1 MAMFEAALTDVIA
14 IDATTDTVHFYNAPG
29 NGRKDN
35 HFTAGCNCQ
44 NFGEEFV
51 EKFGKILKAYRQKN
65 PATAMSKV
73 SLVLPD
79 HLFLTDTLDIPAV
92 GKKAMENSL
101 EVAIGAIY
109 KNKNELK
116 YQTFPLAQNKQFA
129 TFGLVGMRKELAVGL
144 TNICAANQISVQNI
158 TFAANA
164 MVNGA
169 MALNPKLKNGTFVLL
184 NIRENDARVAFVNK
198 GRTVGMY
205 ELPFGHSMLYKTRL
219 AAEDLLF
226 DHATGELLVLNA
238 KEKAKAKQLTMMG
251 EEVLADPDD
260 AQKAVSAPNGQEDAE
275 FEASEGK
282 KGGRKLPKFMQREV
296 PTEREGFVYENF
308 RLFMKWTLELIASN
322 PSVTA
327 LGEIEG
333 IYVNMPRDYMFLFG
347 MANAEEE
354 ENGVKFL
361 PLIGAAGADANA
373 TAARDLELFGGL
385 YVKQFNKINNF

>member
-14 IDATTDTVHFYNAPG
+14 IDAATDTVHFYTAPG
-29 NGRKDN
+29 SGRKDN

-44 NFGEEFV
+44 TFGEEFI
-51 EKFGKILKAYRQKN
+51 EKFGKVLKAYRQKN
-65 PATAMSKV
+65 PAAAMSKV

-79 HLFLTDTLDIPAV
+79 YLFLTDTIDIPAV
-92 GKKAMENSL
+92 GKKAMESSL
-101 EVAIGAIY
+101 EVAIGAVY
-109 KNKNELK
+109 KNKNDLK
-116 YQTFPLAQNKQFA
+116 YHTFPLAQNKQFA
-129 TFGLVGMRKELAVGL
+129 TFGLVGMRKDLALGL

-169 MALNPKLKNGTFVLL
+169 MILNPKLKTGTFVLL
-184 NIRENDARVAFVNK
+184 NIQENNARVAFVNK

-205 ELPFGHSMLYKTRL
+205 DLPFGHAMLYKTRL

-226 DHATGELLVLNA
+226 DHATGQLLVLNA

-251 EEVLADPDD
+251 EEVLADPDEGRKD
-260 AQKAVSAPNGQEDAE
+260 IPAEGQEDGE
-275 FEASEGK
+275 FEAGESK
-282 KGGRKLPKFMQREV
+282 KGGRKLPKFMQRET
-296 PTEREGFVYENF
+296 PTDREGFQYENF
-308 RLFMKWTLELIASN
+308 RIFMKWTLELIASN

-327 LGEIEG
+327 LGEIDG

-361 PLIGAAGADANA
+361 PMMAAAGFDSNA
-373 TAARDLELFGGL
+373 AAARDLELFGGL